1 LHSSFPR
8 YFGQG
13 EARSGARARPLAR
26 NDDPQK
32 CSVRTGPTRRPD
44 STAYISDIPKQKS
57 SLISDNQDC
66 YDLPEFGK
74 DGAMLDI
81 KMIERGL
88 EKTGKS
94 KGGLAAAMGV
104 RPGAVSEL
112 FSGIRLIKASEIQPI
127 VDYLEL
133 NSVPI
138 MGRVGA
144 GAVIEPEHEQVPPEG
159 LGEVELPFPL
169 SEETIAFEV
178 AGDSML
184 PKYEN
189 GDIIV
194 VFREQRHPVSNFYG
208 EEAVVRL
215 KTGERYLK
223 TIERGKS
230 ATQVNLTSFNAKPI
244 NGVKL
249 EWIGEIWVTLPR
261 GQIERLRAKAAARA
275 RKAAKAAS
283 K

>member
-1 LHSSFPR
+1 
-8 YFGQG
+8 
-13 EARSGARARPLAR
+13 
-26 NDDPQK
+26 
-32 CSVRTGPTRRPD
+32 
-44 STAYISDIPKQKS
+44 
-57 SLISDNQDC
+57 
-66 YDLPEFGK
+66 
-74 DGAMLDI
+74 MLDV

-112 FSGIRLIKASEIQPI
+112 FSGIRLIKASEIEPI
-127 VDYLEL
+127 VEYLEL

-159 LGEVELPFPL
+159 LGEVRLPFPIA
-169 SEETIAFEV
+169 EETIAFEV
-178 AGDSML
+178 SGNSML

-194 VFREQRHPVSNFYG
+194 VFREQRHPVSSFYG

-230 ATQVNLTSFNAKPI
+230 AAQVNLTSFNAKPI

-249 EWIGEIWVTLPR
+249 EWIGEICLTLPK
-261 GQIERLRAKAAARA
+261 GQIERMRAKAAARA
-275 RKAAKAAS
+275 RKGTKGRSAG
-283 K
+283 

>member
-1 LHSSFPR
+1 
-8 YFGQG
+8 
-13 EARSGARARPLAR
+13 
-26 NDDPQK
+26 
-32 CSVRTGPTRRPD
+32 
-44 STAYISDIPKQKS
+44 
-57 SLISDNQDC
+57 
-66 YDLPEFGK
+66 
-74 DGAMLDI
+74 MLDV

-88 EKTGKS
+88 EKPGKT

-112 FSGIRLIKASEIQPI
+112 FSGIRLIKASEIEPI
-127 VDYLEL
+127 IDYLEL

-159 LGEVELPFPL
+159 LGEVRLPFPIA
-169 SEETIAFEV
+169 EETIAFEV
-178 AGDSML
+178 SGNSML

-194 VFREQRHPVSNFYG
+194 VFREQRHPVSSFYG

-249 EWIGEIWVTLPR
+249 EWIGEICLTLPK
-261 GQIERLRAKAAARA
+261 GQIERMRAKAAARA
-275 RKAAKAAS
+275 RKGAKGRSAG
-283 K
+283 

>member
-1 LHSSFPR
+1 
-8 YFGQG
+8 
-13 EARSGARARPLAR
+13 
-26 NDDPQK
+26 
-32 CSVRTGPTRRPD
+32 
-44 STAYISDIPKQKS
+44 
-57 SLISDNQDC
+57 
-66 YDLPEFGK
+66 
-74 DGAMLDI
+74 MLDV

-94 KGGLAAAMGV
+94 KGGLAEAMGV

-112 FSGIRLIKASEIQPI
+112 FSGIRLIKASEIEPI
-127 VDYLEL
+127 IEYLEL
-133 NSVPI
+133 NAVPI

-159 LGEVELPFPL
+159 LGEVRLPFPIA
-169 SEETIAFEV
+169 EETIAFEV
-178 AGDSML
+178 SGNSML

-194 VFREQRHPVSNFYG
+194 VFREQRHPVSSFYG

-230 ATQVNLTSFNAKPI
+230 PAQVNLTSFNAKPI

-249 EWIGEIWVTLPR
+249 EWIGEICLTLPK
-261 GQIERLRAKAAARA
+261 GQIERMRARAAARA
-275 RKAAKAAS
+275 RKGTKGR
-283 K
+283 

>member
-1 LHSSFPR
+1 M
-8 YFGQG
+8 
-13 EARSGARARPLAR
+13 
-26 NDDPQK
+26 N
-32 CSVRTGPTRRPD
+32 C
-44 STAYISDIPKQKS
+44 
-57 SLISDNQDC
+57 
-66 YDLPEFGK
+66 GK
-74 DGAMLDI
+74 DGIMLDV
-81 KMIERGL
+81 KAIERGL
-88 EKTGKS
+88 KKTGKS
-94 KGGLAAAMGV
+94 KGGLAKAMGV

-127 VDYLEL
+127 IDYLDL
-133 NSVPI
+133 NAVPI

-159 LGEVELPFPL
+159 LGEVRLPFPIA
-169 SEETIAFEV
+169 EETIAFEV
-178 AGDSML
+178 SGDSML

-194 VFREQRHPVSNFYG
+194 VFREQRHPVSSFYG

-230 ATQVNLTSFNAKPI
+230 AAQVNLTSFNAKPI

-249 EWIGEIWVTLPR
+249 EWIGEICLSLPK
-261 GQIERLRAKAAARA
+261 GQIERMRARAAARA
-275 RKAAKAAS
+275 RKGAKGRSAG
-283 K
+283 